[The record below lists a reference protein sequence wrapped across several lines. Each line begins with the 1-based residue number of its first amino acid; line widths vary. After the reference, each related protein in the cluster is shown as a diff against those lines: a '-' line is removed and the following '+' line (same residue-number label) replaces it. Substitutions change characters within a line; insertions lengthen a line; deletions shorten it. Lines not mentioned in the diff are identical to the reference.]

1 MIIIKTDQAKKGV
14 FVTDSLYT
22 DSMPGH
28 ENRKK
33 EFVDNAKQE
42 AKRRGYNIKVE
53 KLYEDNDDGI

>member
-22 DSMPGH
+22 DSMPGR